1 VNNHSCGEDIWSK
14 VFHWCSRSFGAA
26 ESPSQ
31 SHDPGSPDGQ
41 QARLLPVDTLAQ
53 MTSTEESSGGISVCP
68 QTRGSSSTVTSPGTS
83 TDALLGNPNRE
94 SDGLSIETS
103 LETEA
108 LFQTPSRES
117 IGLSTRTS
125 PGMSTEA
132 LERTTTGESASSSIA
147 ALPVK
152 TMEILFRTQT
162 RESIVSLMRT
172 RTSESETSLRR
183 SPGSSMNTPTL
194 EPLSSETSPSATT
207 ENFADSTTRTS
218 LEKAT
223 ESVARI
229 LNREPSG
236 LLTETSGA
244 TEAGILNGSKERK
257 PSEKSSGSSA
267 ETLHGKSAETKDR
280 DSTRLSSGIPAE
292 SLVTIFPTRPLAETT
307 HGRSAG
313 SETPFGE
320 SPATSKFAVS
330 GLPERAE
337 EDSDKVLDSVLP
349 ASKPLRPALHETEA
363 TENLVSLEKSPRHGV
378 SLGLV
383 STAAL
388 SYGRQSYKR

>member
-1 VNNHSCGEDIWSK
+1 MGNHPCGTDILST
-14 VFHWCSRSFGAA
+14 VYHWCSRSVGAA
-26 ESPSQ
+26 ASSIQ

-41 QARLLPVDTLAQ
+41 PASLLSVDTLAQ
-53 MTSTEESSGGISVCP
+53 MTSTGESFGGISVCP
-68 QTRGSSSTVTSPGTS
+68 QTRGSFGSLTITSPGTS
-83 TDALLGNPNRE
+83 TDTLLGNPNRE
-94 SDGLSIETS
+94 SDVLTIETS

-117 IGLSTRTS
+117 INLSTRTS

-147 ALPVK
+147 ALPVR

-172 RTSESETSLRR
+172 KTSESETSLRT
-183 SPGSSMNTPTL
+183 SPGSSMKTPTL
-194 EPLSSETSPSATT
+194 EPLSSETSPRATT
-207 ENFADSTTRTS
+207 ENFTDSTTRTS

-223 ESVARI
+223 ESVAKI

-236 LLTETSGA
+236 LLTETSGEI
-244 TEAGILNGSKERK
+244 EAGSLNGSKERN
-257 PSEKSSGSSA
+257 PSSKSSGTSA
-267 ETLHGKSAETKDR
+267 ETFHGKSAETHDR
-280 DSTRLSSGIPAE
+280 ESTCLSSGILAE
-292 SLVTIFPTRPLAETT
+292 TLVTIFPLAETT

-313 SETPFGE
+313 TETPLGE
-320 SPATSKFAVS
+320 SPASSKFAVS
-330 GLPERAE
+330 GLTESAE
-337 EDSDKVLDSVLP
+337 EDSNKVLDSVLLVR
-349 ASKPLRPALHETEA
+349 KPLRPALHETEA
-363 TENLVSLEKSPRHGV
+363 AENLVSLEKSPLHGV

-388 SYGRQSYKR
+388 SFGRQSYKR